1 MYKHIERRPIVDY
14 KHLIAGALAFSLA
27 ACASGCGNSDSS
39 SSKTQSTAAS
49 GTTENDSENNTD
61 TTRTPPVPSEADD
74 PNAVTFDD
82 GDLSFAKLINDD
94 KKCASGELSVVE
106 VQGNKMLCFK
116 DDMKVQ
122 QEGKV
127 QKIAIQAAQLIG
139 QENLGKV
146 RRITFDAYADAQ
158 AANYLNQ
165 DGEMVQVPGT
175 ICGGGGTVVA
185 LKDKDGKGKWC
196 DFSEFQGGEYDF
208 DFSGAVHGEF
218 KFLLAD
224 SGECWDDTMDDANFL
239 IMRWGIE
246 NDSNLYIDNI
256 IFYDENGKS
265 IPIIKDELAAAA
277 ATAETTTAT
286 ENASE

>member
-1 MYKHIERRPIVDY
+1 MDY
-14 KHLIAGALAFSLA
+14 KHLIASALAFSLA
-27 ACASGCGNSDSS
+27 ACTYSCGSGDSS
-39 SSKTQSTAAS
+39 SAQSKEPTST
-49 GTTENDSENNTD
+49 GTLDTTEQNTEETTENL
-61 TTRTPPVPSEADD
+61 RTPPVPTEADD

-82 GDLSFAKLINDD
+82 GDFSFAKLISDD
-94 KKCASGELSVVE
+94 TKSASGELMIAE

-116 DDMKVQ
+116 DNMKVP

-146 RRITFDAYADAQ
+146 RKICFDVYADAT
-158 AANYLNQ
+158 APNYENLA
-165 DGEMVQVPGT
+165 GEHVQVPGT

-196 DFSEFQGGEYDF
+196 DFAEFQGGEYDF

-239 IMRWGIE
+239 IMRWGVE

-256 IFYDENGKS
+256 VFYDEEGKS
-265 IPIIKDELAAAA
+265 IPIIKDEIAAAA
-277 ATAETTTAT
+277 ATAETTTET
-286 ENASE
+286 TSE